1 MKNDIVIIYSYPV
14 FTKKIFTC
22 SIEKLVAIFLFLC
35 VFVCL
40 FVFLYSNGFLEYQ
53 LLHMKYCWLLFT
65 KSWWWLVKLCFSHWP
80 LLNTLLQTRHFIFFR
95 SSLLD
100 VFFKID
106 VLDACNFINQFVP
119 NAPYGFLMFQ
129 GVEKGCIGNE
139 WVKKEI
145 LAQVFSCEFSKIFKN
160 TTPLGDYFC
169 FFLSRCRFSFN
180 FAALISLFWLV
191 FYLC

>member
-35 VFVCL
+35 VFVSL

-119 NAPYGFLMFQ
+119 NAPFLYPLKTSEDSFFIC
-129 GVEKGCIGNE
+129 V
-139 WVKKEI
+139 
-145 LAQVFSCEFSKIFKN
+145 SK
-160 TTPLGDYFC
+160 
-169 FFLSRCRFSFN
+169 
-180 FAALISLFWLV
+180 
-191 FYLC
+191 